1 MKKRAINLTMS
12 NILKFFIKR
21 VCILYSMI
29 IIVCFVS
36 KYQKI
41 PMIFALTL
49 GTFFSLLRFWLLESM
64 IKYLSRSSNKT
75 LTIVI
80 SLMIYMFGLI
90 IVGITVVL
98 AFNFGIYTF
107 VAALIGSLSIVIV
120 TIINAITEA
129 LGITKNQFG
138 EKVI

>member
-1 MKKRAINLTMS
+1 MS

-21 VCILYSMI
+21 VCILYILI
-29 IIVCFVS
+29 IIVFFFS

-41 PMIFALTL
+41 PMIIALTL
-49 GTFFSLLRFWLLESM
+49 GSFFSLLRFWLLESM
-64 IKYLSRSSNKT
+64 IKYLSKNSNKT
-75 LTIVI
+75 FAIVI
-80 SLMIYMFGLI
+80 SLMFYVFGLI
-90 IVGITVVL
+90 IIGIIVVL
-98 AFNFGIYTF
+98 SLNFGIYTF
-107 VAALIGSLSIVIV
+107 IAALIGSLSIVIV